1 MNTRQAL
8 NMSKAREPDTLS
20 ITIATQR
27 QQLRDQIDI
36 ADRLRKSLNGEPD
49 PDEWERWRLAV
60 NRAVELQKCLSEN
73 LEMQNSMTSLSDL
86 KMFQAGTLIEHA
98 LKTFE
103 RDGDPTYAPA
113 LKKAYAKLVK
123 GEGKKSGGARV
134 GG

>member
-8 NMSKAREPDTLS
+8 ARSVE
-20 ITIATQR
+20 ITPNVLARTIETQR
-27 QQLRDQIDI
+27 KQLRDHLTI
-36 ADRLRKSLNGEPD
+36 ADRARLQED
-49 PDEWERWRLAV
+49 WEMWATAAAHVRDLTKA
-60 NRAVELQKCLSEN
+60 LDEN

-113 LKKAYAKLVK
+113 LKKAHAALLKAEAAKK
-123 GEGKKSGGARV
+123 AGGARV
-134 GG
+134 RR